1 MKFYITLVDKKTP
14 KITISKL
21 QLVGINFLKI
31 RPIVYMTKPTIST
44 IDIKS
49 VCSTPSF
56 YSVNNFVLSVVL
68 YIVSIASILIVLFTL
83 LQLVSCIFIFSVV

>member
-14 KITISKL
+14 KIMISKS

-31 RPIVYMTKPTIST
+31 RPIVYMTKPTTLT
-44 IDIKS
+44 IDIRS

-56 YSVNNFVLSVVL
+56 YSVNRFVLSVVL
-68 YIVSIASILIVLFTL
+68 YTVFISSMLIVLLTL
-83 LQLVSCIFIFSVV
+83 SQLVSCIFIFSIV